1 MKKIFK
7 ISFLSAILVL
17 QFGCKKTFLDEKPL
31 GIIAADNLYV
41 SKEGFQ
47 AGLNGLY
54 ALWRQER
61 RGIEGPS
68 NSLPLAAALIGVD
81 NAFSLYPGTDG
92 DNVFNDFGVR
102 LNPSSAYV
110 GNLFTY
116 LYQVINSANTLIGRS
131 ETVKLNWTDAEKNQ
145 IIGEAKLIRAWAY
158 RHLVNLYG
166 PVPLSL
172 TESSGVKTDYE
183 RAPVADVR
191 KSMEADWLFA
201 EANLKDAPLTP
212 GRASKV
218 VAEHFLSEL
227 YLEMG
232 QYQKA
237 KDMALAVINNPKYKL
252 VTARYGV
259 NKANPGTPFT
269 DMFLDGNSNIEEGNT
284 EVLWVMPNE
293 YLSTGSETNLERRWW
308 VNRYNDITVGG
319 KKPITYSQANGGRGL
334 GRFAVTKYAFSLYQT
349 GDDRGSQFAW
359 RFSYQMNNSKSLPTG
374 SKLTST
380 CTSPGY
386 TGGTLNDFVILSTD
400 CDEPLPTANYK
411 QNWPSTRKWDNAP
424 NDPNDVQNTSTANDQ
439 IYIRLGETYLL
450 LAEAQLGLKDFN
462 GAATTL
468 TTLRARSHASAVT
481 AAQVNIDYILDE
493 RSRELITEEPR
504 RYALLRAHKWFD
516 RTKLYNKYSGS
527 LISQRD
533 TLLPIPQSVINANLD
548 KPMSNNPGYN

>member
-1 MKKIFK
+1 MKKVIK
-7 ISFLSAILVL
+7 ISFLSALLVL

-31 GIIAADNLYV
+31 GIITADNLYV
-41 SKEGFQ
+41 NKEGFQ
-47 AGLNGLY
+47 SGLNGLY

-61 RGIEGPS
+61 RGIEGAS
-68 NSLPLAAALIGVD
+68 NGLPLAAALIGVD
-81 NAFSLYPGTDG
+81 NAYSLYPGTDG
-92 DNVFNDFGVR
+92 DNVFDYFGAN
-102 LNPSSAYV
+102 LNSASGYV

-131 ETVKLNWTDAEKNQ
+131 ETAKINWTDAEKNQ
-145 IIGEAKLIRAWAY
+145 IVGEARLIRAWAY

-183 RAPVADVR
+183 RTSVAEVR
-191 KSMEADWLFA
+191 KVMEADWLFA

-232 QYQKA
+232 QYQKS

-259 NKANPGTPFT
+259 NKANPGTAFT

-284 EVLWVMPNE
+284 EVLWIMPNE

-334 GRFAVTKYAFSLYQT
+334 GRFAVTKFAFSLYQP
-349 GDDRGSQFAW
+349 GDDRGGPFAW
-359 RFSYQMNNSKSLPTG
+359 RFSYQMNNAASLPTG
-374 SKLTST
+374 SKVIAT
-380 CTSPGY
+380 CTIPGY
-386 TGGTLNDFVILSTD
+386 TGGTLNDFVILSID
-400 CDEPLPTANYK
+400 CDEPLPTATYK
-411 QNWPSTRKWDNAP
+411 QNWPSTRKWDSAP
-424 NDPNDVQNTSTANDQ
+424 DDPSAVQNTSTINDQ
-439 IYIRLGETYLL
+439 IYIRLGETYLF
-450 LAEAQLGLKDFN
+450 LAEAQLGLKDFA
-462 GAATTL
+462 GAAITL
-468 TTLRARSHASAVT
+468 TTLRARSHASPVSS
-481 AAQVNIDYILDE
+481 AQVNIDFILDE

-504 RYALLRAHKWFD
+504 RYALRRAHKWYD
-516 RTKLYNKYSGS
+516 RTKLYNKFSGG
-527 LISQRD
+527 LIAQRD
-533 TLLPIPQSVINANLD
+533 TLLPIPQSVINGNLS
-548 KPMSNNPGYN
+548 KGLPQNPGY